1 MDAYQTEDEQVESI
15 KKWWAKNASAVML
28 GVGAGLLA
36 IFSWQSWNASE
47 RTHTLEASD
56 VYQELTT
63 VIKEAKFEAAIVLAN
78 QIDESYGDTPYAALA
93 GLQKAKALLET
104 QERKAA
110 VATLEQVANEAG
122 NSSLQHIARLRALR
136 IRMADGD
143 MDGVISDID
152 GVINEEAGLNP
163 GEFLGQYEALKGDAY
178 RLLGKVEKARHAY
191 IAALRSATLE
201 QRLLQLKL
209 DDLGPPPVSFAGM
222 ENKEMQPESKK

>member
-1 MDAYQTEDEQVESI
+1 M
-15 KKWWAKNASAVML
+15 
-28 GVGAGLLA
+28 
-36 IFSWQSWNASE
+36 
-47 RTHTLEASD
+47 
-56 VYQELTT
+56 
-63 VIKEAKFEAAIVLAN
+63 AN

-122 NSSLQHIARLRALR
+122 NSSLHALR

-222 ENKEMQPESKK
+222 ANKEMQPESKK